1 MHRSAVLAAAL
12 VLLTALPP
20 ALPAQA
26 PPSLPPPPPAE
37 AAAVSTVLDTFHTAA
52 ARADEEAYFALL
64 APNAVF
70 LGTDATER
78 WDKAAFRAFAHPYF
92 AKGQGWTFTA
102 RDRHIDVSRDG
113 HVAWFD
119 ELLDSASYGEC
130 RGTGVLEK
138 GEGGWKIVQYHLTI
152 PMPNDLAKEFV
163 ARIREAKKAPAPPR
177 QR

>member
-1 MHRSAVLAAAL
+1 MRHLAAASVL
-12 VLLTALPP
+12 VFLIVLPGL
-20 ALPAQA
+20 LPAQ
-26 PPSLPPPPPAE
+26 PSE
-37 AAAVSTVLDTFHTAA
+37 TTAVAGALDAFHGAA

-92 AKGQGWTFTA
+92 GQGKGWTFTP
-102 RDRHIDVSRDG
+102 RNRHIDFSRDG
-113 HVAWFD
+113 RIAWFD

-138 GEGGWKIVQYHLTI
+138 TDGGWKIAQYHLTI
-152 PMPNDLAKEFV
+152 PMPNDLAKELV
-163 ARIREAKKAPAPPR
+163 ARIRDAKQTPPK
-177 QR
+177 QH

>member
-1 MHRSAVLAAAL
+1 MPQLTTLAL
-12 VLLTALPP
+12 MLLLTAGTASLS
-20 ALPAQA
+20 AQA
-26 PPSLPPPPPAE
+26 TPAPLASPSTETGAID
-37 AAAVSTVLDTFHTAA
+37 TVLDAFHAAA

-92 AKGQGWTFTA
+92 AEGKGWTFTP
-102 RDRHIDVSRDG
+102 RDRHVDLSRDG
-113 HVAWFD
+113 RVAWFD

-138 GEGGWKIVQYHLTI
+138 TEGGWKIVQYHLTI
-152 PMPNDLAKEFV
+152 PMPNDLAKELV
-163 ARIREAKKAPAPPR
+163 ARIREAAKEAPPKPR
-177 QR
+177 